1 MFEPDGRIARPPRP
15 FALLIAVLLV
25 GFFGLTGTLI
35 WAASSG
41 GSRGFMG
48 GGRPRGAAPRPGRA
62 GFHAHSLE
70 TGGLPYAD
78 RRASIAQ
85 LVERAIRNR

>member
-41 GSRGFMG
+41 GSGGFMG
-48 GGRPRGAAPRPGRA
+48 GGRPPAVPRHAPAEPVFTPTRSKPADYRTLIDAPR
-62 GFHAHSLE
+62 
-70 TGGLPYAD
+70 
-78 RRASIAQ
+78 
-85 LVERAIRNR
+85 

>member
-41 GSRGFMG
+41 GSGGFMG
-48 GGRPRGAAPRPGRA
+48 GGRPPRCRA
-62 GFHAHSLE
+62 TPRQSRFSRPLA
-70 TGGLPYAD
+70 
-78 RRASIAQ
+78 
-85 LVERAIRNR
+85 RNRRTTVR